1 MSTTYDTPQVSGIGA
16 LVAEADAGSPP
27 AGILDEDAKREIR
40 RAALAAVCVPGYQVP
55 FGSREM
61 PVARGWGSGGLQV
74 TLGVIGAEDTVKVI
88 DQGDDAGVNATNLRR
103 MIAGT
108 TGCGES
114 ADTREATVVQTRHR
128 VPEEALGAQHVLV
141 YQVPVPEPLRGVHK
155 SVAECARMH
164 AEGDYSA
171 MWVSL
176 YEDIVRNG
184 MITASTG
191 YPVLVGGRYVM
202 ATSPIPRWDVPRL
215 HEAEHLNLFGAG
227 REKRLYAVP
236 PHTEVRPLTFDDV
249 PFEVEHEPGGRCKFC
264 GSDDVYLVN
273 AGTEGA
279 FACSDTEWC
288 ARVQAGDADTGAHRE
303 RAPLALLP
311 DPAARAGRRG
321 APVAPAAEA
330 DDRPAPARRT
340 RAGGTEWALRVD
352 GIGKVHGAGGAAA
365 IPGTGPEHGTAISPS
380 TGAVVAAWDV
390 SFDVAPGEALGL
402 IGESGSGKS
411 TVLRCVIGDEP
422 ATAGQVHLASVD
434 DGASEVLAL
443 PAAVRRRL
451 RIDSMAVVYQDPAAG
466 LDLRVSAGGNIAER
480 LTAAGRRG
488 YHAIRRRAAELLD
501 RVEVPLSR
509 MDDPVHTFSGGMRQ
523 RVQIAK
529 ALATEPPVLLL
540 DEPTTGLDAS
550 VAAGVLDLLRSLL
563 AERDVAAVVVSH
575 DFSVIEALTDRT
587 LVMQMGRVVEQ
598 GLTDQL
604 FHDPHHPYTQRLVA
618 AARR

>member
-1 MSTTYDTPQVSGIGA
+1 MTR
-16 LVAEADAGSPP
+16 SPHR
-27 AGILDEDAKREIR
+27 RESSHN
-40 RAALAAVCVPGYQVP
+40 AA
-55 FGSREM
+55 
-61 PVARGWGSGGLQV
+61 
-74 TLGVIGAEDTVKVI
+74 
-88 DQGDDAGVNATNLRR
+88 
-103 MIAGT
+103 
-108 TGCGES
+108 
-114 ADTREATVVQTRHR
+114 
-128 VPEEALGAQHVLV
+128 
-141 YQVPVPEPLRGVHK
+141 
-155 SVAECARMH
+155 
-164 AEGDYSA
+164 
-171 MWVSL
+171 
-176 YEDIVRNG
+176 
-184 MITASTG
+184 
-191 YPVLVGGRYVM
+191 
-202 ATSPIPRWDVPRL
+202 
-215 HEAEHLNLFGAG
+215 
-227 REKRLYAVP
+227 
-236 PHTEVRPLTFDDV
+236 
-249 PFEVEHEPGGRCKFC
+249 
-264 GSDDVYLVN
+264 
-273 AGTEGA
+273 TEGA

-311 DPAARAGRRG
+311 DPAARAGRRS
-321 APVAPAAEA
+321 APVAPAAAA
-330 DDRPAPARRT
+330 DDTPAPARRI
-340 RAGGTEWALRVD
+340 RAGGPEWALRID

-365 IPGTGPEHGTAISPS
+365 VPGTGPEHSTAISPS

-422 ATAGQVHLASVD
+422 ATAGRVHLASVD

-480 LTAAGRRG
+480 LTAAGWRG

-501 RVEVPLSR
+501 RGEVPLSR
-509 MDDPVHTFSGGMRQ
+509 MDDPVHTFSGGTRQ

-587 LVMQMGRVVEQ
+587 LVMQLGRVVEQ